1 MRTIRQSWKQSLA
14 ALTLLASVGSEGL
27 TASTPEPAAPAPA
40 VQPAPPAPAVAPA
53 PQNAPQM
60 DPKLMERYGIRPTP
74 PPAGPSRGVSGG
86 GGGGGGFG
94 GGFGGGGGYLGH
106 APGSVL
112 EGRLEQIVF
121 DEVAF
126 DGIPLPEVLKFLN
139 EESPKR
145 DAEKKGINFLINP
158 NVAATA
164 SAAPLVDPTT
174 GNLIPAPS
182 PEPLDMNNVLVRF
195 NLPLRDVRLKDV
207 LDAVVKVAD
216 KPILYSVEDY
226 AVVFSQNP
234 EAMVSSTG
242 VALPPNAATPLTV
255 RTFKVDTNNF
265 AAGLER
271 AFGIKLEVGAQPS
284 DVGRSKQM
292 QSALRQ
298 LLTQLGIS
306 MDVSGKAVF
315 YNDLTAV
322 IMVRATADDLEIV
335 KAAIETLGGT
345 VHDSEGQYPGSQM
358 SDVMRQRYGLPATR
372 R

>member
-1 MRTIRQSWKQSLA
+1 
-14 ALTLLASVGSEGL
+14 
-27 TASTPEPAAPAPA
+27 
-40 VQPAPPAPAVAPA
+40 
-53 PQNAPQM
+53 
-60 DPKLMERYGIRPTP
+60 
-74 PPAGPSRGVSGG
+74 
-86 GGGGGGFG
+86 
-94 GGFGGGGGYLGH
+94 LGH
-106 APGSVL
+106 APGSALDGKL
-112 EGRLEQIVF
+112 EKILF
-121 DEVAF
+121 DEVVF
-126 DGIPLPEVLKFLN
+126 DALPLPEVLKYLN
-139 EESPKR
+139 EESRKR

-158 NVAATA
+158 NVAAG
-164 SAAPLVDPTT
+164 AAPPPLLDPTT
-174 GNLIPAPS
+174 GNLIPAPT
-182 PEPLDMNNVLVRF
+182 PEPLDMNSVLVRF

-226 AVVFSQNP
+226 AVVFSQNS
-234 EAMVSSTG
+234 EATGSSTG
-242 VALPPNAATPLTV
+242 VALAPSVAPPLTV

-322 IMVRATADDLEIV
+322 IMVRATSDDLEIV
-335 KAAIETLGGT
+335 KAAIETLGGST
-345 VHDSEGQYPGSQM
+345 NDAEGTALAPQM
-358 SDVMRQRYGLPATR
+358 NEVMRQRYGLSPAR